1 MSLKDHVSFG
11 TVLPHRSAEPLSIAD
26 IRDVARR
33 AENLGFQDLWVTE
46 NTLDDNYSYDPFLI
60 LTYAA
65 AVTQTIRLGTA
76 VVVLPMHSPIHI
88 AHQTL
93 TLDHISNGRFTLGVG
108 LGRPNDYADFQV
120 PMERRVR
127 RFTEG
132 IALMKALWDKPRVDY
147 RGEIYHLADAG
158 IALRPVQKPHPP
170 LWLGGAHPDAM
181 RRAVRLGT
189 GWMGGGAQPAEDFFR
204 SVSLL
209 QKELVAT
216 GRDPRGFGISKRIF
230 LAVDKD
236 PAVAEAELRRWFT
249 EVYRKPELLHSAGV
263 FGTPEQVHAQLEHY
277 CNSGATHLLLNSVSR
292 YEEQAQALAQI
303 VAR

>member
-11 TVLPHRSAEPLSIAD
+11 TVLPHRTAEPLSIAQV
-26 IRDVARR
+26 RDVARC
-33 AENLGFQDLWVTE
+33 AESLGFQDLWVTE
-46 NTLDDNYSYDPFLI
+46 NTLDENYSYDPFLI

-65 AVTQTIRLGTA
+65 AVTQTIRLGIA

-132 IALMKALWDKPRVDY
+132 IALMKALWEKPHADY
-147 RGEIYHLADAG
+147 HGQIYHLADAG

-170 LWLGGAHPDAM
+170 LWLGGAHPDAI
-181 RRAVRLGT
+181 RRAAKLGS

-204 SVSLL
+204 SVTLL
-209 QKELVAT
+209 QKELEAA
-216 GRDPRGFGISKRIF
+216 GRDPRGFAISKRIF
-230 LAVDKD
+230 LAVDKN

-249 EVYRKPELLHSAGV
+249 EVYRKPELLDTAGIH
-263 FGTPEQVHAQLEHY
+263 GTPEQVRAQLERY
-277 CNSGATHLLLNSVSR
+277 CSSGATHLLLNSVSR
-292 YEEQAQALAQI
+292 YEEQAQVLAQI
-303 VAR
+303 VAS